1 MLVQPKRQR
10 FVRTFSVL
18 SATWAKAWVV
28 FFLYFC
34 RMEQSINITLLPLQD
49 TDREQFILDNQ
60 RAFKYGA
67 MEEFGMRDD
76 RMEEGEEVISRKTI
90 ERCMDSEQAE
100 TYRIVHDGEVVGG
113 LILQID
119 KQNAKGELEILFIK
133 PEAHSKGLGQAA
145 WKAVEA
151 MHPEIRVWET
161 MTPYFE
167 KRNIHFYVN
176 RLGFHIV
183 EFWNKYQHG
192 PAMPDDIDENWSEE
206 DEMFLFRKIINNSNT
221 EKK

>member
-1 MLVQPKRQR
+1 MDVKL
-10 FVRTFSVL
+10 
-18 SATWAKAWVV
+18 
-28 FFLYFC
+28 
-34 RMEQSINITLLPLQD
+34 IPLRD
-49 TDREQFILDNQ
+49 DDREQFIIDNQ
-60 RAFKYGA
+60 WAFKYGA
-67 MEEFGMRDD
+67 QVEMTEQREQSQARLNFAESRRNSSEAQFGMRDD
-76 RMEEGEEVISRKTI
+76 RIEEGEEVISRKTI
-90 ERCMDSEQAE
+90 ERCLDGEQAE
-100 TYRIVHDGEVVGG
+100 AYRIVHDGEIVGG
-113 LILQID
+113 MILQID
-119 KQNAKGELEILFIK
+119 RQNAKGELEILFIK

-192 PAMPDDIDENWSEE
+192 PAVPEDTDENWSED
-206 DEMFLFRKIINNSNT
+206 DEMFRFQKIMKTDSV
-221 EKK
+221 